1 MSCEAPPDGK
11 RLRDFLPDR
20 ATLKASA
27 PRSPAGTHTC
37 VVVYTRTPCVPR
49 SRQREKRPA
58 AGRAGHANA
67 QKSAKK
73 VRSDFL
79 LLSFLSVDTYLASQR
94 SHLDNP
100 FFLYILPASVFPF
113 SLSCFRS
120 AVLSHFFCFG
130 DPLFCTMYEHVVEH
144 LSYLLAVPH
153 STAQRSAAQRSQPAQ
168 SRTTSTCRSECD
180 NASKQTDLARA
191 STCRAFI
198 PHALSSQKRRKNR
211 ILPGLQKYATIH
223 IALV

>member
-1 MSCEAPPDGK
+1 MGFSLSCEAPPDGK

-130 DPLFCTMYEHVVEH
+130 EPLFCTMYEHVVEH

-153 STAQRSAAQRSQPAQ
+153 STAQRSAAQRSQPCLLY
-168 SRTTSTCRSECD
+168 TSPSPRD
-180 NASKQTDLARA
+180 
-191 STCRAFI
+191 
-198 PHALSSQKRRKNR
+198 
-211 ILPGLQKYATIH
+211 
-223 IALV
+223 